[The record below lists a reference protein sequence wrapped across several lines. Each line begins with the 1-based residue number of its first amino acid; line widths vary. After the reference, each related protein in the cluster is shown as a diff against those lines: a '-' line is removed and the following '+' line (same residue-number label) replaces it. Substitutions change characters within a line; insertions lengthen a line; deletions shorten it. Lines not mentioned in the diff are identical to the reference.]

1 MNDLRTDINAVFA
14 RQQDQLGDASS
25 AGNRML
31 RLVTARRRRN
41 RQLRTVLAGVGLVLV
56 AASAV
61 GAAVVIRAL
70 HPTNV
75 TSHPSPT
82 PHAKSIAPIPP
93 PLSPTRLRTNGLIAV
108 AANPNTVGGGEVGDI
123 YLVREGGAA
132 RRIIGSD
139 GDGVAQQCPRFS
151 PDGGRLAYGEA
162 RASDPVTTF
171 RGVWPVSNRAVVV
184 VGLNDRGD
192 PSAPIM
198 RVTLPKD
205 PGQIPCPKW
214 SPSGKHVAFR
224 AGSELWVVDAASGKT
239 AVFPVTEAPWGQ
251 QGFEWSR
258 DGSMIAVSEPG
269 HPGQIRVVRMDG
281 SGSTLIPVT
290 GAAPGSLGWTAG
302 DARILY
308 IVTGDPGD
316 GLAVRAVGVG
326 GNNDTKLP
334 DSTSLHRFYYGVL
347 SPDGTRVAYL
357 QRTTGCVPV
366 GCSQEPARLVTM
378 GIDGSNV
385 VELPIPPGFGVVGLQ
400 WSPDG
405 KRLLFGSIN
414 GVVSVAVTPGSS
426 AAIYSS
432 GELNLEWSG
441 SELTWQPVV
450 H

>member
-1 MNDLRTDINAVFA
+1 MNDLRTDINAVFV

-25 AGNRML
+25 ASNRML
-31 RLVTARRRRN
+31 GAATAGRRRN
-41 RQLRTVLAGVGLVLV
+41 RQLRTALAGVALVLV

-70 HPTNV
+70 NPTNV

-82 PHAKSIAPIPP
+82 PHAKSIAPVPP

-269 HPGQIRVVRMDG
+269 HPGDIRLVRMDG

-290 GAAPGSLGWTAG
+290 GATPGSLGWTAG

-308 IVTGDPGD
+308 LVTDDPGD
-316 GLAVRAVGVG
+316 GLAVRAVGVS

-334 DSTSLHRFYYGVL
+334 DSTSLHRFSYAVL

-357 QRTTGCVPV
+357 QRTTACVPV
-366 GCSQEPARLVTM
+366 GCTQEPAHLLTM

-385 VELPIPPGFGVVGLQ
+385 IELPIPPGFGVVGLQ

-414 GVVSVAVTPGSS
+414 GVVSVAVAPGSP
-426 AAIYSS
+426 ATIYSS

-441 SELTWQPVV
+441 HEVTWQPVL